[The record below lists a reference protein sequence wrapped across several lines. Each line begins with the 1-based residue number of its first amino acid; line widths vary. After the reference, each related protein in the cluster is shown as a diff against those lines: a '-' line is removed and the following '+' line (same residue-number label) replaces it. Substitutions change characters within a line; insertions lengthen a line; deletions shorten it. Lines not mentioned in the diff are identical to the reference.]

1 MTEMSRLPRD
11 PSLLVA
17 FVSEDDQFAHV
28 AKAAVELARRSGAR
42 LILYDRDAASA
53 MGDPLPTWWS
63 ASGEPEQYGDPLS
76 EAELHKLGFEDTAGR
91 VARARA
97 AGVDA
102 WGWLPAQRGT
112 DHLVDYAHEHDAD
125 VVLLPAEL
133 EEPGLTDRLRR
144 QTVDRA
150 VEETEAQPDHLAVV
164 LVEPDG
170 SLRPVAGP

>member
-1 MTEMSRLPRD
+1 MTELSRLPRD
-11 PSLLVA
+11 PSLLLA

-63 ASGEPEQYGDPLS
+63 TSGEPEQYGDPLS
-76 EAELHKLGFEDTAGR
+76 EAELRKLGFEDTAGR

>member
-1 MTEMSRLPRD
+1 VEIR
-11 PSLLVA
+11 
-17 FVSEDDQFAHV
+17 VSEDDQFAHV

-63 ASGEPEQYGDPLS
+63 TSGEPEQYGDPLS
-76 EAELHKLGFEDTAGR
+76 EAELRKLGFEDTAGR